1 MSSSRVSSRRRPG
14 SHSAPAFAG
23 VTASAVMTFALLLP
37 GCGFQLRGEPSVGLK
52 TLHVSAVGASNVAT
66 EVRRALATS
75 PTQLMPTST
84 GAEAHLQ
91 ILGEARDK
99 TIFTIT
105 GTGRVYEFQLRL
117 AVRYQLTVPGRDAPV
132 IAPTE
137 IDARRRITYSE
148 TAPVAKEQEEQLLYE
163 DMQADLA
170 GQILRRIA
178 VARRDM

>member
-1 MSSSRVSSRRRPG
+1 MSRLKAKGYRLEDGARRRLL
-14 SHSAPAFAG
+14 
-23 VTASAVMTFALLLP
+23 VTFSLLP
-37 GCGFQLRGEPSVGLK
+37 LAPSLLSCGFQLRGEASVGLK
-52 TLHVSAVGASNVAT
+52 TLHVSAVGPSEVAK
-66 EVRRALATS
+66 EVRRALANS
-75 PTQLMPTST
+75 PTQLLPTPT

-99 TIFTIT
+99 TIATIT
-105 GTGRVYEFQLRL
+105 GTGIVYEFQLRL
-117 AVRYQLTVPGRDAPV
+117 AVRYQLTAPGREEPV

-137 IDARRRITYSE
+137 IEARRRVTYSAS
-148 TAPVAKEQEEQLLYE
+148 APAAKEQEVELLYK

>member
-1 MSSSRVSSRRRPG
+1 MSRRAALSVLLALPL
-14 SHSAPAFAG
+14 FA
-23 VTASAVMTFALLLP
+23 

-52 TLHVSAVGASNVAT
+52 TLHVSAVGASQVAT

-75 PTQLMPTST
+75 PTTLLPSPT

-91 ILGEARDK
+91 ILAEARDK

-117 AVRYQLTVPGRDAPV
+117 AVRYQLTVPGREEPV

-137 IDARRRITYSE
+137 IEARRRVTYSE
-148 TAPVAKEQEEQLLYE
+148 TAPAAKEQEEELLYK